1 MKNERPQLNLVG
13 QDGNAFNVLGLARRA
28 ARKAGWAKEQ
38 IDAFLK
44 EATSGDYDNL
54 LATCMKHFDV
64 S

>member
-1 MKNERPQLNLVG
+1 MPNDKPKLELVG
-13 QDGNAFNVLGLARRA
+13 ADGNAFNVLGLARRA
-28 ARKAGWAKEQ
+28 ARKAEWPQEK

-44 EATSGDYDNL
+44 EAMAGNYDNL